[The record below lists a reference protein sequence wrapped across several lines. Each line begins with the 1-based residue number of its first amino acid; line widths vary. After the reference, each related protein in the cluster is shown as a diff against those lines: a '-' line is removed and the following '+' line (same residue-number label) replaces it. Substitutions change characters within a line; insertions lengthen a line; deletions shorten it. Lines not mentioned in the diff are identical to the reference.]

1 MVACDSWAAVG
12 KPEPHALPCT
22 ITGRECTARTA
33 VFLPSSCLSCLLAS
47 LRIGLT
53 QLHDACVRC
62 RCVRRNLTL
71 SRYTG
76 KVYSLLVSNF
86 RHVLL
91 IDADSMPVQVRVSVW
106 GGRAGLWVL
115 PCCLPTLQSTLH
127 LPQPL
132 DPSLARGILFAH
144 RSAPSTAK
152 APLWAMDAAAA
163 CFG

>member
-1 MVACDSWAAVG
+1 MAVVSWTLHAAQYVQHVHARPAVRMVACDSWVAVG

-106 GGRAGLWVL
+106 GGRGK
-115 PCCLPTLQSTLH
+115 H
-127 LPQPL
+127 
-132 DPSLARGILFAH
+132 
-144 RSAPSTAK
+144 
-152 APLWAMDAAAA
+152 LWAAALLISHPAEHLAAAPTS
-163 CFG
+163 